1 MPTPSKKK
9 RNWDSIERA
18 STALLMAGGY
28 AEVLARQNPES
39 QGTADKMKAQLNRAY
54 TGLVEIALRSVSP
67 RLASKMMA
75 QYVGPEVA
83 FDVYGD
89 MLDDRQTPESDDE

>member
-39 QGTADKMKAQLNRAY
+39 QGTADKMKAQLSRVY
-54 TGLVEIALRSVSP
+54 EPLVEVAWRSVGVNY
-67 RLASKMMA
+67 AYEMMA
-75 QYVGPEVA
+75 RYIGPEVA
-83 FDVYGD
+83 FSVYAD
-89 MLDDRQTPESDDE
+89 MLDDGQTPESDDE